1 MEPTA
6 VPWGLGAVG
15 DVAALGER
23 RSDFDVVYRAEYVPL
38 LRLAVLLV
46 GNRAAAEDLVHDA
59 FLRWH
64 RHAGTVEHPKAY
76 LRTTLINLCRNGHR
90 GMQRESARLVRVAA
104 GTATDAELVADAE
117 MLELIDRLPFQQR
130 ATVVLRYWLGWS
142 EADIAAALDC
152 RPGTVKSAA
161 SRALARLREELSD
174 AD

>member
-1 MEPTA
+1 MEPNP
-6 VPWGLGAVG
+6 VPWGLGAVR
-15 DVAALGER
+15 DVVALPGNGSR
-23 RSDFDVVYRAEYVPL
+23 FDVVYRAEYVPL

-46 GNRAAAEDLVHDA
+46 GQRAAAEDLVHDA

-64 RHAGTVEHPKAY
+64 GHAGDVEHPKAY
-76 LRTTLINLCRNGHR
+76 LRTTLINLCRNRHR
-90 GMQRESARLVRVAA
+90 GVERESARLVRVAA
-104 GTATDAELVADAE
+104 GEATDAELVADAE

-130 ATVVLRYWLGWS
+130 ATLVLRYWLGWS
-142 EADIAAALDC
+142 EAEIAEALDC